1 MHAKQMSLTAASAFA
16 SAFLVVVAFVSLA
29 LTVNAAPLPQL
40 NLDRTQTSVSGA
52 SSGGYM
58 AVQLH
63 IAFSSSFKKGVGV
76 VAGGPFNCAD
86 NSVLNAIGRCLGNA
100 PIPVDDLVATTQKWA
115 REGLIDPPSALENS
129 KVYLFSSPSDTVV
142 KPATTIA
149 LQAFYQN
156 FLPAANIIH
165 KRDIAS
171 EHGFVTDNYGAACL
185 IKASP
190 FINNCGFDL
199 AGAMLQHLYGP
210 LTASKAGGQESGSR
224 SSPLSVPIPGLIE
237 FDQSPFV
244 TSHGMGTSGWIYVPS
259 SCAAG
264 AQCRLH
270 VALHGCK
277 QNSTDVGQEF
287 VRNAGYNR
295 WAENNNIVVLY
306 PQTGKGATNSCWD
319 WWGYDS
325 ANYAKKSGP
334 QMVAIMAMVGHV
346 AGGSTA
352 LAKAPSA
359 DLTPAKR

>member
-1 MHAKQMSLTAASAFA
+1 MHAKQKSFIAALALASLT
-16 SAFLVVVAFVSLA
+16 
-29 LTVNAAPLPQL
+29 LTVSAAPLPQL
-40 NLDRTQTSVSGA
+40 NLDKAQTSVSGA

-63 IAFSSSFKKGVGV
+63 VAYSSSFKKGVGV

-86 NSVLNAIGRCLGNA
+86 NSVLNAIGRCLGYA
-100 PIPVDDLVATTQKWA
+100 PIPVDELVATTHKWA
-115 REGLIDPPSALENS
+115 REGLIDAPSQMESS

-142 KPATTIA
+142 KQATTFA

-156 FLPAANIIH
+156 YLPAANIAH
-165 KRDIAS
+165 KQDIAS
-171 EHGFVTDNYGAACL
+171 EHAFVTDNYGAACL
-185 IKASP
+185 TKASP

-199 AGAMLQHLYGP
+199 AGALLQHLYGP
-210 LTASKAGGQESGSR
+210 LAISKAGALES
-224 SSPLSVPIPGLIE
+224 GLIE
-237 FDQSPFV
+237 FDQTPFA
-244 TSHGMGTSGWIYVPS
+244 TGHGMGTSGWIYVPKT
-259 SCAAG
+259 CAAG

-295 WAENNNIVVLY
+295 WADNNNIVVLY

-334 QMVAIMAMVGHV
+334 QMVAIMAMVEHLGR
-346 AGGSTA
+346 GTA
-352 LAKAPSA
+352 PLTKVPSA